1 MEEAIRI
8 DIEKLEDENN
18 NPQEISIPMPPP
30 SETTSQPLLNTE
42 PKEIEGSPIV
52 NLFEEAIAKNEHY
65 QSGFWNGYFGL
76 SKENYEGYLSEK
88 ARYESLSDEISHH
101 QKELE
106 SLENAIEKNQDSFD
120 TLFAELTQIH
130 HALDYQISLK
140 KRREND
146 LNETNRQIDIYKK
159 ESESLRNKN
168 SFLGGILFL
177 LAAFVFILGDLVI
190 SHEIVAYALNIK
202 NTVEAW
208 SFAVGLAMVSVL
220 LKPAYDRLIE
230 YPYSQDSTLR
240 SKRVYLIFKIL
251 VVIFTIITL
260 CVLGYFRY
268 EAYRTDQLKSN
279 INSTIVALQEDEIGQ
294 SLKAVEALTKK
305 SDDLS
310 QSLVNSSSG
319 MLAFVLSGVMFAIA
333 GAICLGIAFPI
344 LVAYIR
350 IWFQIPMKIRKLD
363 KHRQKQLE
371 TIEAI
376 EKEISAQM
384 AIEESRKNK
393 LNNLGQLSSLLEQR
407 KALQQ
412 TILDCKKE
420 LYRIDVEVKIYEVSM
435 GHEKGQLAQKQEE
448 TKKQEENKVIAEP
461 IQEIVTQLEEKT
473 SVKIKENPVKQ
484 DATKPQPENGEPT
497 QQEASEETDTSTTE
511 EVIVSEQE
519 ISPQPSTK
527 KISDKVKNKINKK

>member
-18 NPQEISIPMPPP
+18 NPQEISIPVPPP

-106 SLENAIEKNQDSFD
+106 SLENAIEKNQESFD

-130 HALDYQISLK
+130 HALNYQISLK

-279 INSTIVALQEDEIGQ
+279 INSTIVALQEDETGQ
-294 SLKAVEALTKK
+294 SLEAVEALTKK

-461 IQEIVTQLEEKT
+461 TQKIVTQLEEKT

-484 DATKPQPENGEPT
+484 DTTKPQPENGEPT

>member
-88 ARYESLSDEISHH
+88 ARYESLSEEISHH

-279 INSTIVALQEDEIGQ
+279 INSTIVALQEDETGQ

-393 LNNLGQLSSLLEQR
+393 LNNLGQLSSLFEQR

-497 QQEASEETDTSTTE
+497 QQEASEKTDALTTE

-519 ISPQPSTK
+519 ISPRPSTK

>member
-18 NPQEISIPMPPP
+18 NPQEISIPVPPP

-42 PKEIEGSPIV
+42 PKEIEGSPIM

-106 SLENAIEKNQDSFD
+106 SLENAIEKNQESFD

-279 INSTIVALQEDEIGQ
+279 INSTIVALQEDETGQ

-461 IQEIVTQLEEKT
+461 TQKIVTQLEEKT

-484 DATKPQPENGEPT
+484 DTTKPQPENGEPT

>member
-279 INSTIVALQEDEIGQ
+279 INSTIVALQEDETGQ

-393 LNNLGQLSSLLEQR
+393 LNNLGQLSSLFEQR

-497 QQEASEETDTSTTE
+497 QQEASEETDTLTTE

>member
-1 MEEAIRI
+1 
-8 DIEKLEDENN
+8 
-18 NPQEISIPMPPP
+18 
-30 SETTSQPLLNTE
+30 
-42 PKEIEGSPIV
+42 
-52 NLFEEAIAKNEHY
+52 
-65 QSGFWNGYFGL
+65 
-76 SKENYEGYLSEK
+76 
-88 ARYESLSDEISHH
+88 
-101 QKELE
+101 
-106 SLENAIEKNQDSFD
+106 
-120 TLFAELTQIH
+120 
-130 HALDYQISLK
+130 
-140 KRREND
+140 
-146 LNETNRQIDIYKK
+146 
-159 ESESLRNKN
+159 
-168 SFLGGILFL
+168 
-177 LAAFVFILGDLVI
+177 
-190 SHEIVAYALNIK
+190 
-202 NTVEAW
+202 
-208 SFAVGLAMVSVL
+208 
-220 LKPAYDRLIE
+220 
-230 YPYSQDSTLR
+230 
-240 SKRVYLIFKIL
+240 
-251 VVIFTIITL
+251 
-260 CVLGYFRY
+260 
-268 EAYRTDQLKSN
+268 
-279 INSTIVALQEDEIGQ
+279 
-294 SLKAVEALTKK
+294 
-305 SDDLS
+305 
-310 QSLVNSSSG
+310 

-393 LNNLGQLSSLLEQR
+393 LNNLGQLSSLFEQR

-461 IQEIVTQLEEKT
+461 TQKIVTQLEEKT

-484 DATKPQPENGEPT
+484 DTTKPQPENGEPT